1 MNGIPW
7 GSTCTDDRLS
17 VKKDIFQA
25 FLWGGDSVTRFFLTS
40 GLKLI
45 NILCKFKSLNLIF
58 QAVPRFSRDEI
69 LKKMEVNKLYNFN
82 LKNVMLPCPEPGSL
96 PSHFV
101 VLKRSRFIRKYV
113 SDVVLKH
120 FTEGPFP
127 SIWIQK
133 SRIQGFDILLKNFY
147 SHFFMKTN
155 PVRIL
160 LVETGIKYFRERH
173 RIH

>member
-1 MNGIPW
+1 
-7 GSTCTDDRLS
+7 
-17 VKKDIFQA
+17 
-25 FLWGGDSVTRFFLTS
+25 
-40 GLKLI
+40 
-45 NILCKFKSLNLIF
+45 
-58 QAVPRFSRDEI
+58 
-69 LKKMEVNKLYNFN
+69 
-82 LKNVMLPCPEPGSL
+82 
-96 PSHFV
+96 

-127 SIWIQK
+127 SVWIQK
-133 SRIQGFDILLKNFY
+133 SRIPGFDILLKNFY